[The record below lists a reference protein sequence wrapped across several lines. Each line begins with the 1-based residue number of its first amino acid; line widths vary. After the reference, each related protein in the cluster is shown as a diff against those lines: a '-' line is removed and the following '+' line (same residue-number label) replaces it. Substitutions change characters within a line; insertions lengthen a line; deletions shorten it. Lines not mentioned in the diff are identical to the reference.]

1 MVSSRFIDSDSMIH
15 KKYLGGKRL
24 KWKNLL
30 VFSQLHSKNK
40 EALYF
45 VTRKLFSIMEQRES
59 RRLIFFYLFNHC
71 ETISRDL
78 QCAGHYC
85 RCWVF
90 MMDKIITLPAPRI
103 LEKSARGRS
112 PARHLIFLF

>member
-45 VTRKLFSIMEQRES
+45 G
-59 RRLIFFYLFNHC
+59 Y
-71 ETISRDL
+71 
-78 QCAGHYC
+78 
-85 RCWVF
+85 
-90 MMDKIITLPAPRI
+90 
-103 LEKSARGRS
+103 
-112 PARHLIFLF
+112 